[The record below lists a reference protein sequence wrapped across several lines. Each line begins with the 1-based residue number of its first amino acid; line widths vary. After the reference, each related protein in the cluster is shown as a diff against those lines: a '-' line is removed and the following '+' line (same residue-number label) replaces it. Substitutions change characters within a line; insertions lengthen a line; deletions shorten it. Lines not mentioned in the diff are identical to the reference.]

1 MAQLQRDEHGSMDL
15 KVTETKFTLFHHRH
29 ITVIKAAVSTILADF
44 LSVFAVSNPP
54 ARLLFFEAA
63 LFTFSFLQEFFHRL
77 ACSISI
83 SRRRERSNW

>member
-63 LFTFSFLQEFFHRL
+63 LFTFF
-77 ACSISI
+77 IP
-83 SRRRERSNW
+83 SRVFSSLGLLH